1 LTESSVPDVRAY
13 LQLVRLPAVFTAM
26 ADIFLGFLLTHETFL
41 PARQFVALLAAS
53 SALYLAGMAF
63 NDVFDRR
70 LDAKERPDRPI
81 PSGRI
86 SITAAVTLG
95 VSLIVV
101 GLVCPLA
108 TIPEGASRRVA
119 EALAHFQISELLI
132 AAPASITI
140 AIGLTALILAYDGF
154 LKKNSLGPIA
164 MGGCRF
170 LNLMLGASCAS
181 VVWMRPQTL
190 VAGAMGIYVA
200 GVTWFAR
207 QEADKSSR
215 THLGAATVVLHAG
228 LCGLAIVVLTQRS
241 QADGSRLLALAA
253 LAVVTAFLDSR
264 IVQALR
270 DPSPRM
276 VQWAVKGLLLSI
288 VLLDATM
295 VYWRTGDPALAGLTA
310 ALVVPAATLGR
321 WIFIT

>member
-1 LTESSVPDVRAY
+1 VRAY

-53 SALYLAGMAF
+53 AALYLAGMAF

-86 SITAAVTLG
+86 SVTAAVTLG

-101 GLVCPLA
+101 GLVCPLV
-108 TIPEGASRRVA
+108 TIPESASRRMA

-170 LNLMLGASCAS
+170 LNVMLGASCAS

-241 QADGSRLLALAA
+241 PAGGSRLLALAA

-264 IVQALR
+264 IVQAFR